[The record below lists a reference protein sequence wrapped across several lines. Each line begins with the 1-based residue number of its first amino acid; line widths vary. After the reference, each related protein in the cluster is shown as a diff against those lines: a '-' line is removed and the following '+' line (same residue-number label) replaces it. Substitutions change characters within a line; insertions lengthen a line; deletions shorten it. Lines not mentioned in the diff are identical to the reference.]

1 MCKNQVF
8 SEEKSITSFDDVAT
22 IIEIA
27 GAQKLQEI
35 ISRCT
40 RENFGRTVEEL
51 IASGFFDFEIK
62 PFAINTD
69 FGELFGVILS
79 SMVVFGPDMI
89 NELPI
94 SGCFKVAVTISHGG
108 AIIPYPTRVA
118 KGIISFGNNAN
129 NSYDASELQA
139 FYKEHP
145 EKFDVSTF
153 FDPDTPKGARECTM
167 FRDAEDTQ
175 HTNQI

>member
-1 MCKNQVF
+1 MCKNQDF
-8 SEEKSITSFDDVAT
+8 SVEKNITSFDDVVA

-27 GAQKLQEI
+27 GAEKLREI
-35 ISRCT
+35 ISCCT
-40 RENFGRTVEEL
+40 KENFGRTVEEL
-51 IASGFFDFEIK
+51 IASSFFNFEIK
-62 PFAINTD
+62 PFAIDTD
-69 FGELFGVILS
+69 FEDLFGVILS

-94 SGCFKVAVTISHGG
+94 SGCFKVAVTISHNGV
-108 AIIPYPTRVA
+108 IIPYPTGVA

-153 FDPDTPKGARECTM
+153 FDPDIPKGARECTM